1 MKEIII
7 ATSNEGKIAEMRALF
22 TPLEIDVKSI
32 RDIFNQDINIEENG
46 QTFKENALIKAK
58 TIADMT
64 GKMTLADDSGLVID
78 ALDGKP
84 GIESA
89 RFLGHDTSYT
99 IKNQYI
105 LDMMKDTSNR
115 SARFVCAI
123 AIVIPNREPILIEE
137 TFEGEIAYSIEGEN
151 GFGYDPIFYYPPLN
165 KTSAQMSMEE
175 KNQYSH
181 RAKAVKKAIDI
192 IKAL

>member
-89 RFLGHDTSYT
+89 RFLGHDTSYA

-105 LDMMKDTSNR
+105 LDMMKDASNR

>member
-89 RFLGHDTSYT
+89 RFLGHDTSYM

-192 IKAL
+192 IKVL